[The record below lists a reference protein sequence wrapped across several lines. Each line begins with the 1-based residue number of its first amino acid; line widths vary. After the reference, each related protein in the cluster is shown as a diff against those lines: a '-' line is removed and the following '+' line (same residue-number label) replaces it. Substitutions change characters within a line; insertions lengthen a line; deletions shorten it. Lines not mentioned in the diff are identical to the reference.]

1 MKAMK
6 GFFIILMSL
15 MAGNLI
21 AALTKLPIPGSIIGM
36 LILLILLQTKIVKV
50 ETVDHAASALISAM
64 VLFFIPGGV
73 NLMNVYDMFDGVI
86 VQVLA
91 ILVVTTILVIAVTGT
106 VADQIIKV
114 KRKKGKE

>member
-1 MKAMK
+1 
-6 GFFIILMSL
+6 
-15 MAGNLI
+15 
-21 AALTKLPIPGSIIGM
+21 
-36 LILLILLQTKIVKV
+36 
-50 ETVDHAASALISAM
+50 
-64 VLFFIPGGV
+64 
-73 NLMNVYDMFDGVI
+73 MNVYDMFDGVI